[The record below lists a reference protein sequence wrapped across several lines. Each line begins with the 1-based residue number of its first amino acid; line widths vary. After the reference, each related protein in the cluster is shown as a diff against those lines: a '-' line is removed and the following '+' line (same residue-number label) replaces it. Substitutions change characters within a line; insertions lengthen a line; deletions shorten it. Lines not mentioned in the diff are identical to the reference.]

1 LKKKLPL
8 FVLTIKNSKREFLIK
23 KRLNFLK
30 IKYKIFYAIDGR
42 NVKNYKILDKHFNKK
57 KCLNELG
64 RSMSRTEIS
73 NAEGHLRIYKY
84 IIKRN
89 ILSAIIMEDDC
100 YPSKELCNWMKLD
113 FFLRNKNY
121 EIIQIYHS
129 DGFAHKKPSEVISL
143 QYFLHKTCSTLPY
156 TTCYQI
162 TKKACEYITIRSKK
176 ISRLAD
182 WPVNFYNTKISQFVV
197 LPKLV
202 SLHFNH
208 INTSHNKKAWTNFTK
223 MEKIKK
229 FLPFYNFITAL
240 YFLLH
245 IPFLSRKYKN
255 YSYYK
260 EKYLLPKIYFLKNL
274 FLNSY
279 INLKNISKDKN
290 FYPSDLKNVQ

>member
-1 LKKKLPL
+1 M
-8 FVLTIKNSKREFLIK
+8 
-23 KRLNFLK
+23 K

-42 NVKNYKILDKHFNKK
+42 NVKNYKILDKLFNKK
-57 KCLNELG
+57 KSLNELG

-73 NAEGHLRIYKY
+73 NAEGHLRIYKH
-84 IIKRN
+84 IIKKN
-89 ILSAIIMEDDC
+89 ILNAIIMEDDC

-129 DGFAHKKPSEVISL
+129 DGFAYKKPSEVIS
-143 QYFLHKTCSTLPY
+143 QKFFFHKTCFTLPY

-162 TKKACEYITIRSKK
+162 TKNACEYIIVRNKK

-182 WPVNFYNTKISQFVV
+182 WPVNFYNTKINQLIV

-208 INTSHNKKAWTNFTK
+208 INTSHNKEMWNNFVK
-223 MEKIKK
+223 MGKIKK

-245 IPFLSRKYKN
+245 IPFLLRKYKN

-260 EKYLLPKIYFLKNL
+260 EKYLLPKIFFLKNL
-274 FLNSY
+274 FLNRY
-279 INLKNISKDKN
+279 ISLKNISKDKN
-290 FYPSDLKNVQ
+290 FYPLDLKNVQ